1 MDIIKV
7 KNLSKKYDDIVAVDN
22 ISFVVKEGELFAFLG
37 INGAGKST
45 TINIISGSLEKDTGE
60 VYIDNKNIDGDHIGF
75 KSKIG
80 IVFQNSVL
88 DKNLSVKDN
97 LTLRA
102 GLYGMPKTAIEE
114 NIKKVSELF
123 ELKELLKRKIKTLS
137 GGQRRRVDI
146 ARALIHNPKILI
158 MDEPTTGLDP
168 QTRSLLWDVIAKLR
182 EDGLSVFLTTHYMEE
197 AASADYVIIIDEGK
211 IVAKGTPLRLKQT
224 YAHDT
229 FSIYVDDKEDL
240 LEKLISDGY
249 QVIRTTNGININIE
263 NTSFAKEI
271 IKKYGAEIFDFE
283 VLKGDMNSVFLN
295 ITGKDLRGE

>member
-60 VYIDNKNIDGDHIGF
+60 VYIDNKNIDGDHIAF

-182 EDGLSVFLTTHYMEE
+182 ENGLSVFLTTHYMEE
-197 AASADYVIIIDEGK
+197 AANADYVIIIDEGK
-211 IVAKGTPLRLKQT
+211 IVAKGTPLSLKQT

>member
-1 MDIIKV
+1 A
-7 KNLSKKYDDIVAVDN
+7 LP
-22 ISFVVKEGELFAFLG
+22 IS
-37 INGAGKST
+37 
-45 TINIISGSLEKDTGE
+45 GE
-60 VYIDNKNIDGDHIGF
+60 VYIDNKNIDGDHIAF

-182 EDGLSVFLTTHYMEE
+182 ENGLSVFLTTHYMEE
-197 AASADYVIIIDEGK
+197 AANADYVIIIDEGK

-229 FSIYVDDKEDL
+229 FSIYVDDKEAL
-240 LEKLISDGY
+240 LEKLINDGC
-249 QVIRTTNGININIE
+249 QVFK
-263 NTSFAKEI
+263 TS
-271 IKKYGAEIFDFE
+271 
-283 VLKGDMNSVFLN
+283 N
-295 ITGKDLRGE
+295 

>member
-1 MDIIKV
+1 MDINKV
-7 KNLSKKYDDIVAVDN
+7 KNLSKKYDDLVAVDN

-60 VYIDNKNIDGDHIGF
+60 VYIDNKNIDGDHIAF

-182 EDGLSVFLTTHYMEE
+182 ENGLSVFLTTHYMEE
-197 AASADYVIIIDEGK
+197 AANADYVIIIDEGK

-271 IKKYGAEIFDFE
+271 IKKYSAEIFDFE

>member
-60 VYIDNKNIDGDHIGF
+60 VYIDNKNIDGDHIAF

-182 EDGLSVFLTTHYMEE
+182 ENGLSVFLTTHYMEE
-197 AASADYVIIIDEGK
+197 AANADYVIIIDEGK

-229 FSIYVDDKEDL
+229 FSIYVDDKEAL
-240 LEKLISDGY
+240 LEKLINDGY
-249 QVIRTTNGININIE
+249 QVFKTSNGININIE

-271 IKKYGAEIFDFE
+271 IKKYSAEIFDFE

>member
-1 MDIIKV
+1 
-7 KNLSKKYDDIVAVDN
+7 VDN

-60 VYIDNKNIDGDHIGF
+60 VYIDNKNIDGDHIAF

-182 EDGLSVFLTTHYMEE
+182 ENGLSVFLTTHYMEE
-197 AASADYVIIIDEGK
+197 AANADYVIIIDEGK

-229 FSIYVDDKEDL
+229 FSIYVDDKEAL
-240 LEKLISDGY
+240 LEKLINDGY
-249 QVIRTTNGININIE
+249 QVFKTSNGININIE

-271 IKKYGAEIFDFE
+271 IKKYSAEIFDFE

>member
-1 MDIIKV
+1 
-7 KNLSKKYDDIVAVDN
+7 
-22 ISFVVKEGELFAFLG
+22 
-37 INGAGKST
+37 
-45 TINIISGSLEKDTGE
+45 
-60 VYIDNKNIDGDHIGF
+60 NKNIDGDHIAF

-158 MDEPTTGLDP
+158 MDEPKTGLDP

-182 EDGLSVFLTTHYMEE
+182 ENGLSVFLTTHYMEE
-197 AASADYVIIIDEGK
+197 AANADYVIIIDEGK

-229 FSIYVDDKEDL
+229 FSIYVDDKEAL
-240 LEKLISDGY
+240 LEKLINDGY
-249 QVIRTTNGININIE
+249 QVFKTSNGININIE

-271 IKKYGAEIFDFE
+271 IKKYSAEIFDFE